1 MQKTEKNMWN
11 WLKNLFKK
19 KPSLREQCVAAYGEE
34 FGELY
39 DMLGSGQPIGNFQ
52 ETCYFLQMIDAVKLG
67 HPIGAAP
74 TKEVQPMKV
83 TGIYIPQD

>member
-1 MQKTEKNMWN
+1 MWN
-11 WLKNLFKK
+11 WLKNLFKR

-39 DMLGSGQPIGNFQ
+39 DKLGSGQPIGTFV
-52 ETCYFLQMIDAVKLG
+52 ETCQFLQMIEAVRMG

-74 TKEVQPMKV
+74 TVEVQPLKV
-83 TGIYIPQD
+83 TGIYVPQD